1 MKKSEFILSFVGH
14 LLDAKNQQ
22 LSMDKIKE
30 FYPKARSSFFRNIS
44 EITNFMM
51 PSGEPLFVKFEE
63 GEKSYIKVNNK
74 FTIKFIPDG
83 EKNIFDLQNLM
94 KVGSLLDHSLIK
106 EVLKELK
113 DIYQINGKSKVLNQ
127 KFYHH
132 SRLETHHD
140 LDIYREIVSAL
151 LGNNIVNFTYNDK
164 EYFDY
169 KLLSL
174 CQYRDAIYLNAYTGE
189 FHLAGVKTFKLV
201 RFESFEITQG
211 KFTYPSCWDVEKY
224 YQNRDLV
231 DEKRSHAVFR
241 VFRESRKQIRE
252 KTFFNKI
259 EVSSN
264 DLYDEYRVSYSN
276 SHELLGQLFVY
287 AQDIEIIEDDE
298 LKEAFLEK
306 AQKAIEQ
313 NLVS

>member
-22 LSMDKIKE
+22 LSMEKIKDL
-30 FYPKARSSFFRNIS
+30 YPKARSSFFRNIS

-51 PSGEPLFVKFEE
+51 PSGELLFVKFEE

-74 FTIKFIPDG
+74 FTTKFIPDG

-94 KVGSLLDHSLIK
+94 KVGTLLDHSLMK

-113 DIYQINGKSKVLNQ
+113 DIYQINGKSKVLSQ

-132 SRLETHHD
+132 NRLETHHD
-140 LDIYREIVSAL
+140 LEIYREIVSAL
-151 LGNNIVNFTYNDK
+151 LSNNIVNFTYNDK

-174 CQYRDAIYLNAYTGE
+174 CQYRDAIYLNAYTGD

-201 RFESFEITQG
+201 RFDSFESTEE
-211 KFTYPSCWDVEKY
+211 KFIYPSCWDVEKY
-224 YQNRDLV
+224 YQHRDLV
-231 DEKRSHAVFR
+231 DE
-241 VFRESRKQIRE
+241 
-252 KTFFNKI
+252 
-259 EVSSN
+259 N
-264 DLYDEYRVSYSN
+264 DLMLS
-276 SHELLGQLFVY
+276 FV
-287 AQDIEIIEDDE
+287 
-298 LKEAFLEK
+298 FLEK
-306 AQKAIEQ
+306 VESRLEKRVFLIR
-313 NLVS
+313 

>member
-30 FYPKARSSFFRNIS
+30 FYPKARSSFFRSIS

-113 DIYQINGKSKVLNQ
+113 D
-127 KFYHH
+127 
-132 SRLETHHD
+132 
-140 LDIYREIVSAL
+140 
-151 LGNNIVNFTYNDK
+151 
-164 EYFDY
+164 
-169 KLLSL
+169 
-174 CQYRDAIYLNAYTGE
+174 IYLNAYTGE

-264 DLYDEYRVSYSN
+264 DIYDEYRVSYSN